1 MKKEVRSSINPLNW
15 WKDRKAE
22 YPILSSLARQY
33 LGISSTSVPSE
44 RLSSNVNNHITSKR
58 NRLDPKVIENFV
70 FLKRNMPLLD
80 SIFPKS

>member
-22 YPILSSLARQY
+22 YPILSSLAHQY

-44 RLSSNVNNHITSKR
+44 RLFSDVNNHITSKR